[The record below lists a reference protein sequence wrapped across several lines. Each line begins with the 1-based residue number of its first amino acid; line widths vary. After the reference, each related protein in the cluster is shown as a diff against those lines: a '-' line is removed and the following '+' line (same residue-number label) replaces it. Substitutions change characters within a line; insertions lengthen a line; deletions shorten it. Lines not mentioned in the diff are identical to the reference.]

1 MPALLILAAYS
12 LAILVAGAITNI
24 VVLVAVAVPVAL
36 AMVASVVAIVIT
48 VPISIPVA
56 SVIVVVAV
64 GALVAFTIALAIAL
78 LVLTL
83 RPHIVRVPVGVIDA
97 TISTAMAVITP
108 AGILPSLVAAHKTF
122 MMSVPAI
129 VLAAVSVVIVAIVVA

>member
-1 MPALLILAAYS
+1 MPALLVLATYS

-48 VPISIPVA
+48 VAISIPVA

-64 GALVAFTIALAIAL
+64 GALVAFVIALAIAL

-83 RPHIVRVPVGVIDA
+83 RPHVMRVAIRVIDA
-97 TISTAMAVITP
+97 TIPTVMAAITP

-122 MMSVPAI
+122 V
-129 VLAAVSVVIVAIVVA
+129 